1 MSSLDKNRTVF
12 IKSLDHALH
21 KLDRVHDKASCQ
33 QHYSGITKLEGAQ
46 FDFFFE
52 FALSDLHHPGCLNNH
67 SIIIKQHN

>member
-46 FDFFFE
+46 FDFFSNLLFPT
-52 FALSDLHHPGCLNNH
+52 FITRDV
-67 SIIIKQHN
+67 